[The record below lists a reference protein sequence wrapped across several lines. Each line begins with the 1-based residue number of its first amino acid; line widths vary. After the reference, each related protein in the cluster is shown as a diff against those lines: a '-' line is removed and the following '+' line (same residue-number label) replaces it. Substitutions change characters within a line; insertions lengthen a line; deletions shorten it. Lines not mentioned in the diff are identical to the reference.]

1 MGSENNSSSSEE
13 TVQKAVAIQNS
24 VELKEFLLSI
34 RDKLDDRS
42 AAPIIVLAAMNHVM
56 NLNGIV
62 ELLDKECKE
71 LARDIWLRLKQ
82 AGIHVKNPPLL
93 FGQEESVG

>member
-1 MGSENNSSSSEE
+1 MGSEESNLSEQE
-13 TVQKAVAIQNS
+13 ATKAVTIQNS
-24 VELKEFLLSI
+24 AELKDFLLGL
-34 RDKLDDRS
+34 RDKMEDRT

-56 NLNGIV
+56 NLANV
-62 ELLDKECKE
+62 NSLLDPECKE

-93 FGQEESVG
+93 FEPDEKGN